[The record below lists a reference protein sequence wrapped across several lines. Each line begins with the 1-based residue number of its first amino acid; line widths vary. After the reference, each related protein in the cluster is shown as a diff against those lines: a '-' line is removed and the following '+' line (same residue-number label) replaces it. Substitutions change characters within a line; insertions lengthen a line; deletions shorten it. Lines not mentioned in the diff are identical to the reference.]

1 MTHNNTYNGW
11 MNWETWL
18 VNLWIKNDEP
28 SYRYWRAQARWHWEF
43 AIVALE
49 ADPNHRATLDLADQ
63 LKDEINDQAPTQTS
77 DLFADL
83 IDGALSEVNWW
94 EIAEPMIQEVALEP
108 PAEAAP
114 ADGEVRR
121 LVGVDF
127 PLGQIVATPGAL
139 NEVPHEERIAA
150 LARHVRGDWGDCCP
164 VDWASNNEA
173 LTGGLRLFSVYH
185 TNAGKKFWIITE
197 ADRSATTLLLPE
209 EY

>member
-11 MNWETWL
+11 TNYETWL
-18 VNLWIKNDEP
+18 VNLWINNEEP
-28 SYRYWRAQARWHWEF
+28 SYRYWREEAQRHWQL
-43 AIVALE
+43 AIDALDD
-49 ADPNHRATLDLADQ
+49 DPVRRAVTDLADQ
-63 LKDEINDQAPTQTS
+63 LKEEIGEQAPTPPPS
-77 DLFADL
+77 LYADL
-83 IDGALSEVNWW
+83 MDGALSEVDWW
-94 EIAEPMIQEVALEP
+94 EIAQHMIQEITFETP
-108 PAEAAP
+108 PEAAP

-127 PLGQIVATPGAL
+127 PLGQLVATPGAL
-139 NEVPHEERIAA
+139 SEVPHEERIAA

-173 LTGGLRLFSVYH
+173 LTEGLRLFSVYH
-185 TNAGKKFWIITE
+185 TDAGKKFWIITE